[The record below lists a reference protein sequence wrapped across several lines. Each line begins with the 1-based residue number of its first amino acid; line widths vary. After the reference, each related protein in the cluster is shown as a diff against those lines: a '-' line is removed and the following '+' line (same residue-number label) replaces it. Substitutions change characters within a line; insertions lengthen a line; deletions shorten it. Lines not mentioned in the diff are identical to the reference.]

1 MSIPSDH
8 KALIFIG
15 AVAVLGAA
23 VRVTRVAVG
32 SANAAPQ
39 PALEHQIQASDSAAR
54 AGRSKSRGKSPRGKP
69 SAHASQTEPGGIE
82 SSNARRLNALLDR
95 PGYVGKRLDMD
106 VATAAQIDSL
116 PGVTPLMA
124 RRIVVDR
131 MTRGPFLSL
140 DGLRRVSGAGPRFV
154 QRIDSL
160 VTFSGVYHSGT
171 PADTVIPKRRSR
183 AKRATRPA
191 ALQTTEPRP
200 GPWRHAIGDIGS
212 PDPGAPELPRRAM

>member
-23 VRVTRVAVG
+23 VRVTRVAVA
-32 SANAAPQ
+32 SADATPQ

-54 AGRSKSRGKSPRGKP
+54 AGRNKSRAKSPRGKP
-69 SAHASQTEPGGIE
+69 SARALQAEPGGVE
-82 SSNARRLNALLDR
+82 SGDRRRPSPLLDR

-124 RRIVVDR
+124 RRIVADR

-140 DGLRRVSGAGPRFV
+140 DGLRRVSHAGPRFV

-160 VTFSGVYHSGT
+160 VTFSGTYRSGT
-171 PADTVIPKRRSR
+171 PADTVIPKRR
-183 AKRATRPA
+183 AKQKRVR
-191 ALQTTEPRP
+191 
-200 GPWRHAIGDIGS
+200 S
-212 PDPGAPELPRRAM
+212 PS